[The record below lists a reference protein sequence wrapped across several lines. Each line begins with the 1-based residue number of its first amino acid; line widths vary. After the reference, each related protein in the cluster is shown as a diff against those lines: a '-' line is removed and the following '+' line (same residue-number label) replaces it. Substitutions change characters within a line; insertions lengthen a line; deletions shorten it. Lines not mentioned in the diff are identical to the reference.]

1 MYAMEQKVKLLAH
14 NIYKYLLI
22 NKCQIY
28 LVSSFCRSYLW
39 STMYITSTDIEK
51 NTMYIVFR
59 CMYYRYL
66 QFKALSNLQCLLTK
80 HYIFPFMISCLPN
93 VGNILHTCSITTGFF
108 FSFVSQSSFFK
119 TYLVLHRTINKM
131 KFKNVVDKLCLQTV
145 LRPQ

>member
-1 MYAMEQKVKLLAH
+1 MYSMEQRVKLLAH
-14 NIYKYLLI
+14 NIYI
-22 NKCQIY
+22 SKCQIY

-39 STMYITSTDIEK
+39 STLYITSTDIEK

-59 CMYYRYL
+59 SMYYL

-80 HYIFPFMISCLPN
+80 HYIFPFVISCLPN

-119 TYLVLHRTINKM
+119 TYLGLHSTINKM

>member
-14 NIYKYLLI
+14 NIYKYLLTI
-22 NKCQIY
+22 YKCQIY

-39 STMYITSTDIEK
+39 STLYITSTDIEK

-59 CMYYRYL
+59 CTYYL

-80 HYIFPFMISCLPN
+80 HYIFPFVISCLPN

>member
-1 MYAMEQKVKLLAH
+1 MNKKLFTLIVSILIYVLVKFQEFIFFTKRIRENVSIISEQP
-14 NIYKYLLI
+14 
-22 NKCQIY
+22 
-28 LVSSFCRSYLW
+28 S
-39 STMYITSTDIEK
+39 
-51 NTMYIVFR
+51 YIVFR
-59 CMYYRYL
+59 CMYYL

-80 HYIFPFMISCLPN
+80 HYIFPFVISCLPN

>member
-14 NIYKYLLI
+14 NICKYLLTI
-22 NKCQIY
+22 DKCQIY

-59 CMYYRYL
+59 CMYYL

-80 HYIFPFMISCLPN
+80 HYIFPFVISCLPN